1 MLSPLLILSLITK
14 EIPMLNLL
22 LHCGAKAVSR
32 EAVECCPTPDR
43 TRTWVP
49 VPHHR
54 LLHQVERTI
63 DGYGFRVHQ
72 QAHALWGDG
81 KRYFGLMELTNGH
94 NADDY
99 GLVIGL
105 RNSHDKSFPAGIA
118 IGNQVFCCDN
128 LSFFGDVVLSRR
140 HTTYIERDLP
150 GIVNEAV
157 GRLND
162 LRVEQDHRVEAYKAQ
177 RIRDKTAH
185 DVMIRAVESRAL
197 PVTALPTVIQE
208 WQEPQH
214 DEFRLDG
221 KTAWRLFNAFT
232 EGLKGRSLTSLPKR
246 SQRLHGL
253 LDRVCHLTA

>member
-1 MLSPLLILSLITK
+1 
-14 EIPMLNLL
+14 
-22 LHCGAKAVSR
+22 
-32 EAVECCPTPDR
+32 
-43 TRTWVP
+43 
-49 VPHHR
+49 
-54 LLHQVERTI
+54 
-63 DGYGFRVHQ
+63 
-72 QAHALWGDG
+72 
-81 KRYFGLMELTNGH
+81 
-94 NADDY
+94 
-99 GLVIGL
+99 
-105 RNSHDKSFPAGIA
+105 
-118 IGNQVFCCDN
+118 
-128 LSFFGDVVLSRR
+128 
-140 HTTYIERDLP
+140 
-150 GIVNEAV
+150 
-157 GRLND
+157 
-162 LRVEQDHRVEAYKAQ
+162 VEAYKAQ